1 MRASWV
7 FVLVAACGGGGVKDI
22 KDTPPPAPQATCH
35 TAGAKL
41 IELVVAGHTPPPPDD
56 AVNKLIDQ
64 VEKRCEADIWKQE
77 ARACFS
83 TVKTVEDADACTKN
97 LTDTQ
102 LRNLSGDME
111 PPGGAPAGGASDN
124 AAGGEGGPATDDA
137 GRSRGMVPKDEKA
150 RDKGAPGGGN
160 GKTGDPCDGGE

>member
-22 KDTPPPAPQATCH
+22 KDTPPPAAQATCH

-56 AVNKLIDQ
+56 AVNKLIDT
-64 VEKRCEADIWKQE
+64 VEKRCEADLWKQE

-102 LRNLSGDME
+102 LRNLSSDME
-111 PPGGAPAGGASDN
+111 PPGGGGPPDGAT
-124 AAGGEGGPATDDA
+124 GEGGATRDSADD
-137 GRSRGMVPKDEKA
+137 GVTRGMPEREKA
-150 RDKGAPGGGN
+150 KDKGPSGGN